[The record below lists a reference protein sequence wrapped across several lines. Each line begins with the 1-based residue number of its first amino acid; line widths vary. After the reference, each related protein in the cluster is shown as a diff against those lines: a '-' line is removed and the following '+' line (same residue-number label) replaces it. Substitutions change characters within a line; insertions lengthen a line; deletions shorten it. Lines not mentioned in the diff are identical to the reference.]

1 LLAREIISDV
11 IPSLRVSDN
20 GQKALNWM
28 EIFRISHLPVVDNHT
43 YLGLIADKTIYD
55 LNLND
60 QLMDNCRDHMMSPHV
75 HSNQH
80 IYEVVSLVSE
90 LKLSVVPVLDNDH
103 QYLGVIT
110 VNDLAHKFADL
121 VAVKEPG
128 GVLVLDLNPFD
139 YSLSEIARIVE
150 GNDAKILSFYVS
162 KAQNSKEIT
171 VTLKVNQ
178 MDLSG
183 IIQTFVRYNYS
194 IRSVFM
200 DESVLKHMYDD
211 RFEMFMKYL
220 NI

>member
-1 LLAREIISDV
+1 MLANELISDV
-11 IPSLRVSDN
+11 IPSLRLTDD

-28 EIFRISHLPVVDNHT
+28 EIFRISHLPVVDDHK
-43 YLGLIADKTIYD
+43 YIGLITDKTIYD
-55 LNLND
+55 LNLNEV
-60 QLMDNCRDHMMSPHV
+60 LMEDCRDHMLLPHV
-75 HSNQH
+75 HQNQH
-80 IYEVVSLVSE
+80 IYEVVSIASE
-90 LKLSVVPVLDNDH
+90 LKLSVVPVLDEEH
-103 QYLGVIT
+103 LYKGVIT

-128 GVLVLDLNPFD
+128 GVLVLDLNPYD

-162 KAQNSKEIT
+162 KSANTNEIT

-211 RFEMFMKYL
+211 RFELLMKYM

>member
-1 LLAREIISDV
+1 MLASNLISDV
-11 IPSLRVSDN
+11 IPSLRLTDN

-28 EIFRISHLPVVDNHT
+28 EIFRISHLPIVDNHR
-43 YLGLIADKTIYD
+43 YVGLISDKTIYD
-55 LNLND
+55 LNLNEVVMAD
-60 QLMDNCRDHMMSPHV
+60 CSDNLLQPHV
-75 HSNQH
+75 HQNQH
-80 IYEVVSLVSE
+80 IYEVVSIVSE
-90 LKLSVVPVLDNDH
+90 FKLSLIPVLDDNH
-103 QYLGVIT
+103 EYLGVVTATDI
-110 VNDLAHKFADL
+110 AHKFADL

-128 GVLVLDLNPFD
+128 GVIVLELNPID

-162 KAQNSKEIT
+162 KAENANQLL

-183 IIQTFVRYNYS
+183 IIQTFVRFDYK

-200 DESVLKHMYDD
+200 DESILKNMYDD
-211 RFEMFMKYL
+211 RFEMLMKYM